1 MSALSEISA
10 TQELV
15 AELSFKNNH
24 ITCSSLDIACHFEK
38 RHDNV
43 TRAIANLEIPEYF
56 RALNFEE
63 TQQQIEMPTGGFRA
77 EKYYEI
83 TRDGFAL
90 LCMGFT
96 GKKAAAWKVA
106 YINAFNQME
115 AKLKQ
120 PQLTPAHIRSKNIE
134 NISRL
139 TEAVNQLPPMA
150 WEATRSLELMI
161 INEARDSLRSDG
173 NMLLLEDQRSTFKA
187 MGLDASENREHP
199 SVKLFWQQVME
210 IGLPLLNRSREAMLL
225 AISISRYSKWVKKL
239 GLQPVMKEAEL
250 DRVFQTSKEYHYIG
264 KKHHSRAD
272 ICWFFASPYP
282 CKWIDEQYEKS
293 IDWFLNHH
301 ETTLAKK
308 TTSNF

>member
-1 MSALSEISA
+1 
-10 TQELV
+10 
-15 AELSFKNNH
+15 
-24 ITCSSLDIACHFEK
+24 
-38 RHDNV
+38 
-43 TRAIANLEIPEYF
+43 
-56 RALNFEE
+56 
-63 TQQQIEMPTGGFRA
+63 
-77 EKYYEI
+77 
-83 TRDGFAL
+83 
-90 LCMGFT
+90 MGFT